1 MKTIPALLV
10 GSIALLVFACSKDKF
25 ETKPRIEVR
34 SINTLELAQNQ
45 TLSIRLDYFDKEGD
59 LSEGDF
65 FAAKL
70 RLNALPLGTGHPDL
84 VDTFYYT
91 LPEFPERDKGE
102 ITLQLEYN
110 RLKESLSENDT
121 VMFRLAV
128 RDKEGN
134 ESDTISTEQ
143 IVILL
148 P

>member
-1 MKTIPALLV
+1 MKTIPALLA
-10 GSIALLVFACSKDKF
+10 GSLAVIIFACSKDKF
-25 ETKPRIEVR
+25 ETKPLIEVR
-34 SINTLELAQNQ
+34 SISTKELVQNQ

-59 LSEGDF
+59 LGTGSF

-84 VDTFYYT
+84 VDSFYYT
-91 LPEFPERDKGE
+91 LPEFPNRDKGE
-102 ITLQLEYN
+102 ITLQLEYD

-128 RDKEGN
+128 MDKAGN
-134 ESDTISTEQ
+134 KSDTISTDP